1 MFQERCTHGFQ
12 LFGQQ
17 AGYEYHFY
25 LGMFQYVLELRGGE
39 TRQDGYRDGSRL
51 GNGELRDYL
60 DAIKNKMNSLEAHF
74 DSRSGDTIRDKMNA
88 LNPTFEKYQEAVAG
102 YVTFLREVAANFE
115 TTEQTAQKNASA
127 FK

>member
-1 MFQERCTHGFQ
+1 MASFNAINVSTDEVIQIAANIERI
-12 LFGQQ
+12 
-17 AGYEYHFY
+17 
-25 LGMFQYVLELRGGE
+25 
-39 TRQDGYRDGSRL
+39 
-51 GNGELRDYL
+51 NGELREYL
-60 DAIKNKMNSLEAHF
+60 DNIKNKMNSLEMYF